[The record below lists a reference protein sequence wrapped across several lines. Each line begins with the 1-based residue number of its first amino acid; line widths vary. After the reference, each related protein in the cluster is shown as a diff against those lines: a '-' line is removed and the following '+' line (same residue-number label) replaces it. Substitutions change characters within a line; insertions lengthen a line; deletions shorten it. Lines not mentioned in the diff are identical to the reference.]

1 MTRERDY
8 LWDGSGDDPEIA
20 ALEQQLGAFAH
31 KAPLREPVT
40 PPPGRDRRRRV
51 ALIAGGVALAAAA
64 ALVIALVVR
73 RDDGGGGRGPVATAG
88 QDAAAAGGAIA
99 CTGQPGAGNVGFRF
113 DARGG
118 DVLCTGKPAQ
128 GGVLPVGGWLET
140 EAGATAT
147 VQVADIGN
155 IELEPESRLRLVGTG
170 PDQHRL
176 ELARGRLSARVVAP
190 PRLFIIDTPV
200 AAAVDLGCAY
210 EMEVDDDGR
219 THLRVT
225 SGAVSLEGNGHVA
238 WVPWAHEVVATPGR
252 GPGTPFSVDA
262 EPALRAALDRF
273 DAGER
278 ASGSGDPLAAVLA
291 AATGRDIVTLWNLIR
306 RTGGADRAAVFARLD
321 TLAIRP
327 EWVLEEDVLS
337 AQPQALEDWRQSL
350 EGTWN
355 VGPQP

>member
-1 MTRERDY
+1 MSDY

-31 KAPLREPVT
+31 KAPLREPRT

-51 ALIAGGVALAAAA
+51 AMIVGGVAVAAAA
-64 ALVIALVVR
+64 AVVITIIVR
-73 RDDGGGGRGPVATAG
+73 RDEGAGSGPVALVEPDG
-88 QDAAAAGGAIA
+88 GAAAGSIA
-99 CTGQPGAGNVGFRF
+99 CTGPAGDGFRF
-113 DARGG
+113 DVRGG
-118 DVLCTGKPAQ
+118 GVLCTGRPAQ

-140 EAGATAT
+140 EPGATAT

-155 IELEPESRLRLVGTG
+155 IELQPGSRLRLVDTG

-210 EMEVDDDGR
+210 DMEVDPDGR

-225 SGAVSLEGNGHVA
+225 SGAVSLEGNGHIA

-252 GPGTPFSVDA
+252 GPGTPFAADA
-262 EPALRAALDRF
+262 DPALRAALARF

-278 ASGSGDPLAAVLA
+278 ASGTADPLAAVLA
-291 AATGRDIVTLWNLIR
+291 VATGRDIVTLWNLIP

-337 AQPQALEDWRQSL
+337 AEPQALEDWRQSL